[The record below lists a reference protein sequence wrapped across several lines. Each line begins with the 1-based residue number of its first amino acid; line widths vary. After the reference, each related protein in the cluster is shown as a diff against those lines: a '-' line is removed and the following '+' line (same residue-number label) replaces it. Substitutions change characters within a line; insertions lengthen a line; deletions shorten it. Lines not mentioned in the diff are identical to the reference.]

1 MSDNP
6 YTLASDDYLIAIA
19 LKRDI
24 LTDLERELVKR
35 LEAALHKSRLMNN
48 VDSPLEDKLAYW
60 TASQEIIT

>member
-1 MSDNP
+1 MSNI
-6 YTLASDDYLIAIA
+6 YALMSDDYLIATA
-19 LKRDI
+19 LQRDS

>member
-1 MSDNP
+1 MSNI
-6 YTLASDDYLIAIA
+6 YALMSDDYLIATA
-19 LKRDI
+19 LQRDS
-24 LTDLERELVKR
+24 LTDLEQELVKR

>member
-1 MSDNP
+1 MSNI
-6 YTLASDDYLIAIA
+6 YSLMSDDYLISTA
-19 LKRDI
+19 LQRDS
-24 LTDLERELVKR
+24 LTDLEQELVKR